1 MIEAADTPKK
11 ILFIC
16 VGNAARSQMAE
27 GFARHLGKGKIE
39 PASAGTEPESHVDPK
54 AVAVMAEK
62 GIDMSHQRP
71 KMINLAEAEKADMV
85 ITMGCDV
92 EESCPLPLFKE
103 QAVDWD
109 LDDPKG
115 KPLEKYR
122 QIRDDI
128 EKKVIKLLDSI

>member
-1 MIEAADTPKK
+1 MKAKPKK
-11 ILFIC
+11 VLFVC
-16 VGNAARSQMAE
+16 VANAARSQMAE
-27 GFARHLGKGKIE
+27 SFTRHLGKGKIE
-39 PASAGTEPESHVDPK
+39 PASAGTQPADRVDPK

-62 GIDMSHQRP
+62 GIDISSQRP

-92 EESCPLPLFKE
+92 EKSCPLPLFRE

-122 QIRDDI
+122 RIRDEI